1 MKRTELVTAVAE
13 KTGVSEA
20 EVDCVLKTVL
30 DTITCTLAHGDEVT
44 LPGFGSF
51 KTSKHAARDAR
62 NPQTGAVVHVAAC
75 VAPTFHAGK
84 ALKDA
89 VNK

>member
-13 KTGVSEA
+13 KTGVSESL
-20 EVDCVLKTVL
+20 VDSVLKTVL
-30 DTITCTLAHGDEVT
+30 DTITCSLAHGDEVT
-44 LPGFGSF
+44 LPGFGTF
-51 KTSKHAARDAR
+51 KTSKHAARVGH
-62 NPQTGAVVHVAAC
+62 NPQTGATVQIAAC
-75 VAPTFHAGK
+75 VAPSFHAGK